1 MKKQY
6 KEADNEICVRNAFT
20 AAALMSKSF
29 DHSQL
34 RGVLKDYLSA
44 EEIEEIIAKLEAKR
58 GWKYLRVQ
66 DTMFD
71 TTKEVV
77 FERNEE
83 TERLLTL
90 FMNRQVYVEPHDF
103 ENNWGEV
110 KDRIKERIKQTT
122 GHYVEERKK
131 GGGNADP

>member
-1 MKKQY
+1 MIKQY

-34 RGVLKDYLSA
+34 RKILGDYLKA
-44 EEIEEIIAKLEAKR
+44 EQIEEVMASLEAKR

-66 DTMFD
+66 DTISD
-71 TTKEVV
+71 RTKEVV

-83 TERLLTL
+83 TERLLIL

-103 ENNWGEV
+103 ENNWGEI
-110 KDRIKERIKQTT
+110 KDRIEERIKQTSSHKT
-122 GHYVEERKK
+122 HVIEEH
-131 GGGNADP
+131 DE

>member
-1 MKKQY
+1 MVTKQY

-29 DHSQL
+29 DRSQL
-34 RGVLKDYLSA
+34 REVLKDYVNA
-44 EEIEEIIAKLEAKR
+44 EQVEEVMAKLEVKR

-71 TTKEVV
+71 KTKEVV
-77 FERNEE
+77 FEKNEE
-83 TERLLTL
+83 TLKLRTL
-90 FMNRQVYVEPHDF
+90 FMNRELYVEPHDF

-110 KDRIKERIKQTT
+110 KDRIEERIKQTSSHT
-122 GHYVEERKK
+122 KEVIEKHQE
-131 GGGNADP
+131 